1 MNLLT
6 IDINGNQSC
15 EAYDHPSECSE
26 PAPGSVSQYQSE
38 TNSVTVTNA
47 NGDSSRLACEADAN
61 LKFPS
66 HAHDHDAI
74 NGCHEKNDHTLI
86 PDKTSTSVTING
98 SPVFVGDTSIATDPG
113 SGGKIDA
120 PSDDVNS
127 SVVQS

>member
-15 EAYDHPSECSE
+15 EAKGHPSDCTE

-66 HAHDHDAI
+66 HAHDYDEI
-74 NGCHEKNDHTLI
+74 NGCHESNDHTLI
-86 PDKTSTSVTING
+86 PDKTSSSVTING
-98 SPVFVGDTSIATDPG
+98 SPVFIAGSAIATDPG
-113 SGGKIDA
+113 SGGNINA
-120 PSDDVNS
+120 PSDDVNN
-127 SVVQS
+127 SVIQS